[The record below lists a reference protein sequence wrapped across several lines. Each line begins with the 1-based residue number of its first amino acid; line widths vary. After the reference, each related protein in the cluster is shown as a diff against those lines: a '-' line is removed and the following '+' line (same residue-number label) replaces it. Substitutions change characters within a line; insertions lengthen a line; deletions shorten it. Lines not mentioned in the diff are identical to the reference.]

1 MCGDSLRHEGLQ
13 KGSSVNGKPDFSAYG
28 AGERET
34 ELYALL
40 KRLHEILR
48 QEKFDSF
55 KRLLPFAELFV
66 DRWEKARFYGF
77 GEGTSIYDS
86 GVVLG
91 NVTVGRN
98 CWIGPN
104 TLLDGSGGL
113 EIGDFCD
120 ISAGSHIYTHDT
132 IDRVI
137 FGGDITVAPVRI
149 GNHCYIGPNVVIT
162 KGVTIGD
169 YVVIGACSLVNKDVP
184 SYSKG
189 WGTPFRI
196 KGQSRDSL

>member
-1 MCGDSLRHEGLQ
+1 MS
-13 KGSSVNGKPDFSAYG
+13 GKPDFAAYG
-28 AGERET
+28 AGENET
-34 ELYALL
+34 ELYELL

-48 QEKFDSF
+48 KDKFDSF
-55 KRLLPFAELFV
+55 KRLLPFGEMFV

-86 GVVLG
+86 SVVLG
-91 NVTVGRN
+91 DVAVGTN

-104 TLLDGSGGL
+104 TILDGSGGL

-132 IDRVI
+132 VDRVI
-137 FGGDITVAPVRI
+137 HGSDISHAPVRI
-149 GNHCYIGPNVVIT
+149 GSHVYIGPNVVIT

-169 YVVIGACSLVNKDVP
+169 YVVIGANSLVNCDIP
-184 SYSKG
+184 SNSKG
-189 WGTPFRI
+189 WGTPFQI
-196 KGQSRDSL
+196 KGTCRENL

>member
-1 MCGDSLRHEGLQ
+1 MS
-13 KGSSVNGKPDFSAYG
+13 GKRDLSAYG
-28 AGERET
+28 GGERET
-34 ELYALL
+34 ELLELL
-40 KRLHEILR
+40 KRLHGILR

-55 KRLLPFAELFV
+55 KRMLPIAELFV

-77 GEGTSIYDS
+77 GEGSSVYDS
-86 GVVLG
+86 CVVLG
-91 NVTVGRN
+91 DVKVGRN

-113 EIGDFCD
+113 EIGDNCD

-137 FGGDITVAPVRI
+137 FGTDITKAPVSI
-149 GNHCYIGPNVVIT
+149 GNHCYIGPHVVIT

-169 YVVIGACSLVNKDVP
+169 YVVIGANSLVNRDIP

-196 KGQSRDSL
+196 EGQSRDKM

>member
-1 MCGDSLRHEGLQ
+1 M
-13 KGSSVNGKPDFSAYG
+13 NGKPDFSAYG

-34 ELYALL
+34 ELYELL

-77 GEGTSIYDS
+77 GEGSSMYDS

-91 NVTVGRN
+91 DVTVGRN

-196 KGQSRDSL
+196 KGKSRDSL

>member
-1 MCGDSLRHEGLQ
+1 LIVS
-13 KGSSVNGKPDFSAYG
+13 GKPDLSAYG
-28 AGERET
+28 GGEREA
-34 ELYALL
+34 ELLELL

-48 QEKFDSF
+48 QEKYDSF
-55 KRLLPFAELFV
+55 KRLLPIAELFV

-77 GEGTSIYDS
+77 GEGSSVYDS
-86 GVVLG
+86 CVVLG
-91 NVTVGRN
+91 DVKVGRN

-113 EIGDFCD
+113 EIGDDCD

-137 FGGDITVAPVRI
+137 FGSDITKSPVRI
-149 GNHCYIGPNVVIT
+149 GNHCYIGPHVIIT

-169 YVVIGACSLVNKDVP
+169 YVVIGANSLVNRDIP

-196 KGQSRDSL
+196 KGQSRDKM